1 MLSDQPAKTTTLINT
16 LSAQEYDRMSQPAFS
31 KLLLPFVD
39 EGEQELL
46 SILSAFFGEGSTTVD
61 VGEFLKCFSSYAN
74 FI

>member
-1 MLSDQPAKTTTLINT
+1 
-16 LSAQEYDRMSQPAFS
+16 MSQPAFS